1 MWLLREVW
9 QCLEIDSYST
19 TQTAR
24 CALKLQGPSE
34 VCMYMFTA
42 IVRSSRVETTEVSTA
57 EEGGNR
63 IEDAHTLEYYLAYK
77 GKKYTIHHG

>member
-1 MWLLREVW
+1 
-9 QCLEIDSYST
+9 
-19 TQTAR
+19 
-24 CALKLQGPSE
+24 
-34 VCMYMFTA
+34 MFTA

-63 IEDAHTLEYYLAYK
+63 IEDTHTLKYYLAYK

>member
-1 MWLLREVW
+1 MWLLRKVR
-9 QCLEIDSYST
+9 QCLEIKHDYST

-24 CALKLQGPSE
+24 CALKLWGPSE
-34 VCMYMFTA
+34 VCIYMFTA

-63 IEDAHTLEYYLAYK
+63 IEDTLQYYLAYK